1 MMKKHEMVLDFTSLL
16 DVILIILFLVLCSM
30 NGKAQKDAKKIDD
43 LEASTASL
51 TSENGQLQ
59 GQIDDLEKQ
68 KSELEA
74 LLEEARK
81 ASLEKGQEVDRL
93 TQENQKLEELLD
105 TATQLAKTYEK
116 LNGLSEADA
125 KRFELLKYDTQAVTL
140 RITKANTID
149 DYHYYVTLIADGI
162 KSTGFMIEDV
172 RKNDGPLESTYRYQ
186 KEFAEW
192 LQNEMNSLSNVKE
205 FKVCQI
211 NIDNNADLIVD
222 HAFQIV
228 KNAVFNLSEKDYY
241 ILTYDNGKKIG

>member
-93 TQENQKLEELLD
+93 QAEINRLSEQTKTLADLVAQYGEIQKLRPNDAKKYELFKGNAIAVELSLSD
-105 TATQLAKTYEK
+105 PNPNATQHIQCKVNMLVE
-116 LNGLSEADA
+116 GLKS
-125 KRFELLKYDTQAVTL
+125 
-140 RITKANTID
+140 AN
-149 DYHYYVTLIADGI
+149 YL
-162 KSTGFMIEDV
+162 IEDTHNKPSV
-172 RKNDGPLESTYRYQ
+172 IDKYTNELSSWLKNELEKIYKTEECSIY
-186 KEFAEW
+186 
-192 LQNEMNSLSNVKE
+192 L
-205 FKVCQI
+205 I
-211 NIDNNADLIVD
+211 IIDYDDNQVMVD
-222 HAFQIV
+222 SVEIV
-228 KNAVFNLSEKDYY
+228 KNAVSHIDSDKYLI
-241 ILTYDNGKKIG
+241 ILYDKTQIVN